1 MITLEQIKQ
10 NLTALRDKKAKQVTD
25 TWINKTADRLFA
37 KVNEETVLEELLSDS
52 TYFLESTQLTINS
65 VLADEAKKL
74 EEKYKD
80 YAPPKKN
87 ETQTITTD
95 PPKFEL
101 PEEYKSILDSF
112 KAEQNAKAMQA
123 RKDKIFEDVKSKV
136 GENQRNALRKI
147 VELQN
152 FNETETDD
160 AISER
165 VMTSFTEFSKEFIGD
180 NVDPNKAQGNTSKD
194 KDYGKTYK
202 EIMERNHIS

>member
-80 YAPPKKN
+80 YTPPKKN

-123 RKDKIFEDVKSKV
+123 RKDKIFEDVKLKV
-136 GENQRNALRKI
+136 SENQRNALREI
-147 VELQN
+147 VEIQS
-152 FNETETDD
+152 FNDTETDD

-165 VMTSFTEFSKEFIGD
+165 VMTSFTKFSKEFIGD
-180 NVDPNKAQGNTSKD
+180 NVDPSKAQGNPSKD

-202 EIMERNHIS
+202 DIMERNHIS

>member
-1 MITLEQIKQ
+1 MITLEQIKT

-37 KVNEETVLEELLSDS
+37 KVTEETVLEELLSDS

-65 VLADEAKKL
+65 VLADESKKL
-74 EEKYKD
+74 EEKYKG
-80 YAPPKKN
+80 YTPPKKD
-87 ETQTITTD
+87 ETTTTTTEA
-95 PPKFEL
+95 PKFEL

-112 KAEQNAKAMQA
+112 KAEQNAKAIKA

-136 GENQRNALRKI
+136 SENQRNALRKI
-147 VELQN
+147 VELQS
-152 FNETETDD
+152 FNDTETDD
-160 AISER
+160 VISER

-180 NVDPNKAQGNTSKD
+180 NIDPNKAAGSSSKD

-202 EIMERNHIS
+202 DIMERNHIS

>member
-1 MITLEQIKQ
+1 MITLEQIKTS
-10 NLTALRDKKAKQVTD
+10 LTALRDKKAKQVTD

-37 KVNEETVLEELLSDS
+37 KVTEETVLEELLSDS

-65 VLADEAKKL
+65 VLADESRKL
-74 EEKYKD
+74 EEKYKG
-80 YAPPKKN
+80 YTPPKKD
-87 ETQTITTD
+87 EHTTPPSD
-95 PPKFEL
+95 TPKFEL

-112 KAEQNAKAMQA
+112 KAEQKAKEIQA
-123 RKDKIFEDVKSKV
+123 RKDKIFENVKSKV
-136 GENQRNALRKI
+136 SENQRNALRKI

-152 FNETETDD
+152 FNETDTDD

-180 NVDPNKAQGNTSKD
+180 NIDPNKAEGSSSKD

-202 EIMERNHIS
+202 DIMERNHIS

>member
-1 MITLEQIKQ
+1 MITLEQIKT

-25 TWINKTADRLFA
+25 TWINKTAERLFA
-37 KVNEETVLEELLSDS
+37 KVTEETVLEELLSDS
-52 TYFLESTQLTINS
+52 TYYLESTQLTINS

-74 EEKYKD
+74 EEKYKG
-80 YAPPKKN
+80 YTPPKKDEN
-87 ETQTITTD
+87 TPPAD

-112 KAEQNAKAMQA
+112 KAEQNAKAIQA

-136 GENQRNALRKI
+136 SETQRNALRKI
-147 VELQN
+147 VELQS
-152 FNETETDD
+152 FNDTETDD

-180 NVDPNKAQGNTSKD
+180 NIDPNKAQGNTNKD

>member
-37 KVNEETVLEELLSDS
+37 KVTEETVLEELLSDS

-65 VLADEAKKL
+65 VLADESKKL
-74 EEKYKD
+74 EEKYKG
-80 YAPPKKN
+80 YTPPKKD
-87 ETQTITTD
+87 EPTPTPD

-101 PEEYKSILDSF
+101 PEEYKSLLDSL
-112 KAEQNAKAMQA
+112 KAEQKAKEIQA

-136 GENQRNALRKI
+136 SENQRNALRKI
-147 VELQN
+147 VELQS
-152 FNETETDD
+152 FNDTETDD

-165 VMTSFTEFSKEFIGD
+165 VMTSFTEFSKEFIGE
-180 NVDPNKAQGNTSKD
+180 NVDPNRAQGSSSKD

-202 EIMERNHIS
+202 DIMERNHIS

>member
-1 MITLEQIKQ
+1 MITLEQIKT

-80 YAPPKKN
+80 YTPPKKN

-180 NVDPNKAQGNTSKD
+180 NVDPNQAQGSSSKD

-202 EIMERNHIS
+202 DIMERNHIS

>member
-10 NLTALRDKKAKQVTD
+10 NLTELRNKKAKQVTD

-37 KVNEETVLEELLSDS
+37 KVTEETVLEELLSDS

-74 EEKYKD
+74 EDKYKD
-80 YAPPKKN
+80 YTPPKKN

-112 KAEQNAKAMQA
+112 KAEQNAKAMTA
-123 RKDKIFEDVKSKV
+123 RKDKIFEDVKLKV

-160 AISER
+160 VISER
-165 VMTSFTEFSKEFIGD
+165 VMTSFTEFSKEFIGE
-180 NVDPNKAQGNTSKD
+180 NVDPNKAQGSQSKD

-202 EIMERNHIS
+202 DIMDRHHIS